1 MTPHEFGGSW
11 TEEKLSRLQ
20 EYLQAYM
27 NIFSKNERAR
37 KLNPIYVDAFA
48 GTGYRNA
55 PRKSLENTLFS

>member
-27 NIFSKNERAR
+27 NIFSK
-37 KLNPIYVDAFA
+37 LS
-48 GTGYRNA
+48 A
-55 PRKSLENTLFS
+55 PAS